1 MRRLP
6 HDGAAMPYS
15 VNRPTAEGIHLDGRV
30 TRPYWGGRDDDCW
43 LERDGGAAVS
53 AEFANLLGGILILA
67 DLAIRIAALIIIPRD
82 RKPTAAMAWLLAI
95 FLIPF
100 VGILLFLLI
109 GNSKLPK
116 KRRERQQEINRMIAD
131 RSAEI
136 DLVSDRTDWPAW
148 FSSVVEQNRVLGAL
162 PAVGGNSAELIG
174 DYQASIDAMAAD
186 IDTATR
192 FVHVEF
198 FIVALDDTTR
208 GFFAAMERAVQR
220 GVTVRVLLDHV
231 ASRRVPVHEATFAEL
246 DRIGAK
252 WTFLLPVEP
261 FKGKYQR
268 PDLRNHR
275 KLVVV
280 DGRVAYTGSQ
290 NLIDR
295 SYDSPK
301 NQKRGL
307 MWQELVT
314 RVTGPVVTAI
324 NAVFL
329 SDWYAETDEVLGE
342 EENVPAAAVVSDPSP
357 TALVCQVVPSGPSY
371 ELENNL
377 RLFLALVSAAQK
389 RVIIT
394 SPYFVPD
401 EAMMY
406 AITSARFRGLD
417 VQLFVSEIGDQ
428 GSVWHAQRS
437 YYGALLRAGVRI
449 WLYPGPYILHA
460 KHLSIDDDV
469 AVIGSSNMDIRS
481 FGLNFE
487 ISLLVRGESFVR
499 DMREVEAG
507 YRAVGRELTLEEW
520 EREPASATFLD
531 GVARLTSALQ

>member
-1 MRRLP
+1 M
-6 HDGAAMPYS
+6 GAEA
-15 VNRPTAEGIHLDGRV
+15 I
-30 TRPYWGGRDDDCW
+30 
-43 LERDGGAAVS
+43 
-53 AEFANLLGGILILA
+53 NLLGGILILA

-82 RKPTAAMAWLLAI
+82 RKPTAAMAWLLAV

-100 VGILLFLLI
+100 VGIILFLLI
-109 GNSKLPK
+109 GNAKLPR
-116 KRRERQQEINRMIAD
+116 KRMDRQLEINRIIAQ
-131 RSAEI
+131 RSAGL
-136 DLVSDRTDWPAW
+136 DLRLGDEVWPRW
-148 FSSVVEQNRVLGAL
+148 FASLVQQNTALGAL
-162 PAVGGNSAELIG
+162 PAIGGNDAELIG
-174 DYQASIDAMAAD
+174 EYQTSIDRMTVDVDAAEGW
-186 IDTATR
+186 
-192 FVHVEF
+192 VHVEF
-198 FIVALDDTTR
+198 FIVAFDDTTR

-220 GVTVRVLLDHV
+220 GVTVRLLMDYI
-231 ASRRVPVHEATFAEL
+231 ASRKVSVHAATVAEL
-246 DRIGAK
+246 DRIGVRWAY
-252 WTFLLPVEP
+252 LLPVRP
-261 FKGKYQR
+261 FKGQSQR

-290 NLIDR
+290 NLIARD
-295 SYDSPK
+295 YDSPK

-307 MWQELVT
+307 MWQELVV
-314 RVTGPVVTAI
+314 RLTGPTVTAV

-329 SDWYAETDEVLGE
+329 SDWYAETDEMLLDRE
-342 EENVPAAAVVSDPSP
+342 HVPAADLEVLP
-357 TALVCQVVPSGPSY
+357 TAAQAVCQIVPSGPAY
-371 ELENNL
+371 EQENNL
-377 RLFLALVSAAQK
+377 RMFLGLVNAAQE

-406 AITSARFRGLD
+406 AITSARLRGLE

-449 WLYPGPYILHA
+449 FLYPGPYILHA

-481 FGLNFE
+481 FALNFE
-487 ISLLVRGESFVR
+487 ISLLVRGAAFVSALR
-499 DMREVEAG
+499 DVEAG
-507 YRAVGRELTLEEW
+507 YRAIGRELTLDEW
-520 EREPASATFLD
+520 KREPASATFLD

>member
-1 MRRLP
+1 MSGDL
-6 HDGAAMPYS
+6 GWWVAAAL
-15 VNRPTAEGIHLDGRV
+15 VLLDWV
-30 TRPYWGGRDDDCW
+30 
-43 LERDGGAAVS
+43 
-53 AEFANLLGGILILA
+53 
-67 DLAIRIAALIIIPRD
+67 IRIIALVIIPRD
-82 RKPTAAMAWLLAI
+82 RKPTAAMSWLLAI

-100 VGILLFLLI
+100 IGIVLFLLI
-109 GNSKLPK
+109 GNVKLPR
-116 KRRERQQEINRMIAD
+116 KRMERQKLINRAIEE
-131 RSAEI
+131 RIGGAE
-136 DLVSDRTDWPAW
+136 LAPSRGAWPAW
-148 FSSVVEQNRVLGAL
+148 FATATEQNRVLGAL
-162 PAVGGNSAELIG
+162 PASDGNRAELFG
-174 DYQASIDAMAAD
+174 DYQSSIDRMAAD
-186 IDTATR
+186 IDTAEH

-198 FIVALDDTTR
+198 YIVAIDDTTR
-208 GFFAAMERAVQR
+208 GFFTAMERAVQR
-220 GVTVRVLLDHV
+220 GVTVRLLLDHV
-231 ASRRVPVHEATFAEL
+231 ASRRVSVHEATFAEL
-246 DRIGAK
+246 DRIGVQ
-252 WTFLLPVEP
+252 WHFLLPVQP
-261 FKGKYQR
+261 TKGRYQR

-290 NLIDR
+290 NLISRD
-295 SYDSPK
+295 YDSPK

-307 MWQELVT
+307 MWQELVV
-314 RVTGPVVTAI
+314 RLTGPTVAAI

-329 SDWYAETDEVLGE
+329 SDWFSETDESLVDVAH
-342 EENVPAAAVVSDPSP
+342 VPVTDIAADASP
-357 TALVCQVVPSGPSY
+357 DALTCQVVPSGPAY

-377 RLFLALVSAAQK
+377 RLFLALVASAQE

-406 AITSARFRGLD
+406 AITSAKFRGLD

-437 YYGALLRAGVRI
+437 YYGQLLRAGVRI
-449 WLYPGPYILHA
+449 FMYPGPYILHA

-469 AVIGSSNMDIRS
+469 AVIGSSNMDVRS
-481 FGLNFE
+481 FNLNFE
-487 ISLLVRGESFVR
+487 ISLLVRGRSFVA
-499 DMREVEAG
+499 DMRAVEEG

>member
-1 MRRLP
+1 MNGSELT
-6 HDGAAMPYS
+6 
-15 VNRPTAEGIHLDGRV
+15 NLI
-30 TRPYWGGRDDDCW
+30 GG
-43 LERDGGAAVS
+43 L
-53 AEFANLLGGILILA
+53 LILA
-67 DLAIRIAALIIIPRD
+67 DLAIRIAALIIVPRE

-100 VGILLFLLI
+100 IGILLFLII
-109 GNSKLPK
+109 GNVKLPK
-116 KRRERQQEINRMIAD
+116 KRMERQLEINRMIEEGAE
-131 RSAEI
+131 RSGLAV
-136 DLVSDRTDWPAW
+136 DTSTWPTW
-148 FSSVVEQNRVLGAL
+148 FATATEQNRVLGAL
-162 PAVGGNSAELIG
+162 PASDGSRAELIG
-174 DYQASIDAMAAD
+174 DYQASIDRMASD
-186 IDTATR
+186 IDLAEH

-220 GVTVRVLLDHV
+220 GVTVRLLMDHISS
-231 ASRRVPVHEATFAEL
+231 AKVPVHKETIAEL
-246 DRIGAK
+246 DRIGVS
-252 WTFLLPVEP
+252 WRYLLPVQP

-280 DGRVAYTGSQ
+280 DGRVAFTGSQ

-295 SYDSPK
+295 SYDSKK
-301 NQKRGL
+301 NLKRGL
-307 MWQELVT
+307 KWQELVT
-314 RVTGPVVTAI
+314 RATGTVVPAI

-329 SDWYAETDEVLGE
+329 SDWYAETDEILLME
-342 EENVPAAAVVSDPSP
+342 EHLPDEDVRAEAGSGD
-357 TALVCQVVPSGPSY
+357 LVCQIVPSGPAY
-371 ELENNL
+371 AQENNL
-377 RLFLALVSAAQK
+377 RMFLALVASAQE

-406 AITSARFRGLD
+406 AITSAKLRGLD

-428 GSVWHAQRS
+428 WSVWHAQRS

-449 WLYPGPYILHA
+449 FRYPAPYILHA
-460 KHLSIDDDV
+460 KHLTIDDDV

-481 FGLNFE
+481 FNLNFE
-487 ISLLVRGESFVR
+487 ISLLVRGRGFVA
-499 DMREVEAG
+499 DMRQVEAD
-507 YRAVGRELTLEEW
+507 YRAISRELTLDEW
-520 EREPASATFLD
+520 QHEPASATFFD